1 MTWKEAYTKMK
12 EAIANKKP
20 TYSQSGYMDVIVD
33 GKAFTVRR
41 DCSGYVSAALE
52 LYGVFSHNYRTN
64 STGFSHDSNVA
75 KMLSDAGFKKVP
87 FTSWNNIVE
96 GSIISDDY
104 AHVEIFGYNSNG
116 SHYVYSNGS
125 TTTMRNS
132 GVTKDGGKHKY
143 DTVWFPPTENK
154 PISNPAP
161 STPMSSEYSKTDFI
175 KDIQMAIGAKVD
187 GIVGSET
194 LLKTVTVSRFINNK
208 HAVVK
213 PLQKYLNSIGY
224 NCGVADGVAGSLFDN
239 AVKRY
244 QRDKLSMKNPDGELT
259 KGGNTWK
266 KILGLK

>member
-12 EAIANKKP
+12 LAIAIKNP
-20 TYSQSGYMDVIVD
+20 TYSQSGYMDVVVD
-33 GKAFTVRR
+33 GKTFTVRR

-75 KMLSDAGFKKVP
+75 KLLSDAGFKKVP

-143 DTVWFPPTENK
+143 DTVWIPPSVVQNK
-154 PISNPAP
+154 PTQPQLSN
-161 STPMSSEYSKTDFI
+161 EYNKTQFI
-175 KDIQMAIGAKVD
+175 KDVQRAIGAKVD
-187 GIVGSET
+187 GIAGNET
-194 LLKTVTVSRFINNK
+194 LSKTITVSRFVNNK
-208 HAVVK
+208 HTVVLA
-213 PLQKYLNSIGY
+213 LQKYLNSIGY